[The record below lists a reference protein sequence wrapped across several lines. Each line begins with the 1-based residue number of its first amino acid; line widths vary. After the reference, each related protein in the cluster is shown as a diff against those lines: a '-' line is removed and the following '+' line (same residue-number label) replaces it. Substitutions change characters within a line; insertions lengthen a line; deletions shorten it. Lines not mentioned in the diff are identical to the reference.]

1 MVIAISAFRSFLI
14 MLINQFPVCNK
25 FRKWGVLC
33 GYVLKVLDVMD
44 IKLFLEKYIIRR
56 WTQQTRSNVVQDV
69 SGRIIIENLKLNA
82 NRRYYVLF
90 RTLLKIAAS
99 LLYKQVEEKIKNLF
113 LASGYGVV
121 PPHTASKVDN
131 LMENSAQCSLTLK
144 KRSARGRVESVVL
157 VGWREMSKNKT

>member
-1 MVIAISAFRSFLI
+1 V
-14 MLINQFPVCNK
+14 
-25 FRKWGVLC
+25 
-33 GYVLKVLDVMD
+33 
-44 IKLFLEKYIIRR
+44 
-56 WTQQTRSNVVQDV
+56 
-69 SGRIIIENLKLNA
+69 NLKLNV

-99 LLYKQVEEKIKNLF
+99 LLYKQVEEKMKNLF

-131 LMENSAQCSLTLK
+131 LMENSAQCTLTLK

-157 VGWREMSKNKT
+157 VGWKEMSKNKT